1 MPASSSELIAVSL
14 QNSSERESKGCC
26 GSFNVK
32 SQDQELNVLSKQIL
46 IQDFDCENWWQ
57 SSSHSQSTVRRVC
70 CPINK
75 KENHQTVTNNN
86 KFLKKDKS
94 KMAYSKAEDK
104 LEEPR
109 VTLWSPDKVV
119 LGWRKTFPP
128 GAGMVNLGNSCYMN
142 SSLQALF
149 HIPSLANWLLEE
161 INTHIPSCES
171 NPQNY
176 SFCSIC
182 TMMRTIKQSLDHG
195 TTVFKPLLLH
205 NKLKCICKTF
215 GYGRQEDAHE
225 FIKLLIDHME
235 KSFLQHKRAVKLDH
249 RSKETTPLN
258 QIFGGYLRQQVICP
272 LCCYVS
278 TTFSHFQDL
287 VLDIRSVNSVDEALN
302 LYFKKETL
310 DSDNAYKCEKC
321 HKKVPATKRHLI
333 ERAPHVLL
341 LQLKRFT
348 ISGGK
353 ITKHVNIQKNIDIS
367 RYVNGVK
374 PLHPNGTGSYFYR
387 LVSMVIH
394 IGSSQ
399 HGGHYTAVAEASNN
413 TMFEFDD
420 ASVRPISVQSALL
433 KNPYI
438 LFYEMVRKPK
448 SNSVPKQVIRQS
460 SEKALIRQSSND
472 KISKPL
478 PTSLSTSC
486 MWNGTNSHATAEDIG
501 EAVVHNGISNSK
513 KSPLLP
519 QKEREKISFGIK
531 SHGFSKGQ
539 DENKY
544 SKPNG
549 LILKRPF
556 QLNSSSLT
564 KSHTNGRNYVS
575 SGLVPYNDESE
586 SSDDNESTDNRDT
599 KDSCKFVNGHSNG
612 HEKFVNKSGKSTDS
626 SENSRSNNNNGDK
639 GNDYLKSKNHVEKMS
654 NVDKIKKDK
663 IKEDTTCS
671 TSQGI
676 SGLNNKSTSFLP
688 RSVQIQSS
696 GNGKNVGGNKV
707 NNSMPKILNGH
718 SSTDNLNEKKNS
730 EHEKIDKVSLKEEH
744 NDSYGTNSGNR
755 TKKENGYICNSSS
768 NGLSPVDVRTPNSSP
783 SQSLTDR
790 SKTKSKPEK
799 VLKERDS
806 FSGWISCN
814 NTHKTELEKSFSHDS
829 VLNSKVQQNDK
840 SETASLKSKE
850 SLDSNRSD
858 KSSKSVK
865 KSIFSLFPCVSSTQS
880 PDFSPEDEQINSV
893 IENKSSPVRTDPKR
907 LPENKSI
914 SQNYP
919 QKPEVASYSK
929 EKNIS
934 RLKEE
939 EEDEETEDD
948 NDDDDYDDEDDDDNF
963 HVQKFNS
970 SGKSSSN
977 GQGNYSLTSNGSL
990 DSPLVKENNISER
1003 LENGENYEEKSSKSK
1018 HQKSPQTPKVINAE
1032 NHGCEENK
1040 KERNFSIKDEENFSM
1055 EEKKSRHKKKHKMKP
1070 NGAIKCDG
1078 SIPTCNGVSS
1088 NSSNN
1093 TDSNIIIYNWNRNV
1107 KDLSDDLP
1115 SNKKNETV
1123 FSNNFIKNASW
1134 NGSDD
1139 LSVVNALKRAG
1150 ELPFG
1155 HEVKTWEGEES
1166 VFDKEIRKERNQ
1178 AKKRSADDMYN
1189 DDYDRGKVR
1198 KKRFKSFHF
1207 DSTERRENP
1216 FQKFQNEYINNNHKI
1231 NSNFSSK
1238 NSSDENTFHTNNFR
1252 SNSYNSTTTTSNGNS
1267 TSSINNHSKTNGS
1280 HIYGFNDRNY
1290 NGIGSNKN
1298 NSNSN
1303 INNGNLSRN
1312 ISWDSRNS
1320 PFPSQQNHFRP
1331 GLYNYSR
1338 SKPHQ
1343 WYKNYRNGK
1352 GKFGKKRDFRNS
1364 RH

>member
-1 MPASSSELIAVSL
+1 
-14 QNSSERESKGCC
+14 
-26 GSFNVK
+26 
-32 SQDQELNVLSKQIL
+32 
-46 IQDFDCENWWQ
+46 
-57 SSSHSQSTVRRVC
+57 
-70 CPINK
+70 
-75 KENHQTVTNNN
+75 
-86 KFLKKDKS
+86 
-94 KMAYSKAEDK
+94 
-104 LEEPR
+104 
-109 VTLWSPDKVV
+109 
-119 LGWRKTFPP
+119 
-128 GAGMVNLGNSCYMN
+128 MVNLGNSCYMN

-182 TMMRTIKQSLDHG
+182 TMMRTIKQSLDPG

-235 KSFLQHKRAVKLDH
+235 KSFLQNKRAVKLDH

-531 SHGFSKGQ
+531 SHSGFSKGQ
-539 DENKY
+539 EENKY

-612 HEKFVNKSGKSTDS
+612 HEKFVNKSVKSTDS
-626 SENSRSNNNNGDK
+626 SENSRSNNNNNGDK
-639 GNDYLKSKNHVEKMS
+639 GNDSLKSKNHVEKMS

-696 GNGKNVGGNKV
+696 GNSKNVGGNKV
-707 NNSMPKILNGH
+707 NNGVPKILNGH
-718 SSTDNLNEKKNS
+718 SSTDNINEKKSN
-730 EHEKIDKVSLKEEH
+730 EHEKLDNVSLKEEH

-755 TKKENGYICNSSS
+755 TKKENGYICSSSS
-768 NGLSPVDVRTPNSSP
+768 NGLSPVEVRTPNSSP

-806 FSGWISCN
+806 F
-814 NTHKTELEKSFSHDS
+814 K
-829 VLNSKVQQNDK
+829 
-840 SETASLKSKE
+840 
-850 SLDSNRSD
+850 
-858 KSSKSVK
+858 
-865 KSIFSLFPCVSSTQS
+865 
-880 PDFSPEDEQINSV
+880 
-893 IENKSSPVRTDPKR
+893 
-907 LPENKSI
+907 
-914 SQNYP
+914 
-919 QKPEVASYSK
+919 
-929 EKNIS
+929 
-934 RLKEE
+934 
-939 EEDEETEDD
+939 
-948 NDDDDYDDEDDDDNF
+948 
-963 HVQKFNS
+963 
-970 SGKSSSN
+970 
-977 GQGNYSLTSNGSL
+977 
-990 DSPLVKENNISER
+990 NNISER

-1018 HQKSPQTPKVINAE
+1018 HQKGPQTAKVINAE

-1078 SIPTCNGVSS
+1078 SIPSCNGVSS
-1088 NSSNN
+1088 NSLEN

-1115 SNKKNETV
+1115 STKKNETV
-1123 FSNNFIKNASW
+1123 FSNNFIKNVSW

-1198 KKRFKSFHF
+1198 KKRFKSFHL

-1216 FQKFQNEYINNNHKI
+1216 FQKFQNEYINNNNHKI
-1231 NSNFSSK
+1231 NNF
-1238 NSSDENTFHTNNFR
+1238 
-1252 SNSYNSTTTTSNGNS
+1252 
-1267 TSSINNHSKTNGS
+1267 
-1280 HIYGFNDRNY
+1280 
-1290 NGIGSNKN
+1290 
-1298 NSNSN
+1298 
-1303 INNGNLSRN
+1303 
-1312 ISWDSRNS
+1312 
-1320 PFPSQQNHFRP
+1320 
-1331 GLYNYSR
+1331 
-1338 SKPHQ
+1338 
-1343 WYKNYRNGK
+1343 
-1352 GKFGKKRDFRNS
+1352 
-1364 RH
+1364 